1 MNQPPG
7 IALQAHIPRL
17 LGEWRRESD
26 ANLRRDDRGPSGGR
40 IASGSDD
47 QRLWDSELRSVSSSL
62 LRLQRGL
69 TGDRALAGEPYM
81 EDRGLLGA
89 YLLYYWPV
97 SYLQTAM
104 ALEELSASGSRERTV
119 GDRVPYPEFRRI
131 LDIGSGPGPA
141 SAAFLDRGASSF
153 TLLDSGKKALALA
166 RRLLE
171 GSGSRHEPG
180 SQGDSP
186 VPDDPTT
193 VSTILADLE
202 APASLPPGPFDA
214 IVMSHSL
221 NELWRSDPSRDEK
234 RLRFLEKLPPLLSEN
249 GILLIVEPA
258 LLSTSRELL
267 GLRDRLVSGRTGLEL
282 AAPCPATYPFPAS
295 YPCPAIACGQNRS
308 CHSEYPWKVPEPVAS
323 IAAAAGLDRISVK
336 ACWLAFRAG
345 KPGASSAEPSCRQ
358 SVPKPSIA
366 GRVVSEPMLNK
377 AGRIRYIVCSG
388 SGLATVSAAAD
399 DTHARAQGFM
409 ELARGDGV
417 EFGALETRPGAG
429 GGSDSQASYG
439 FGAASRIVSR
449 VPAPKP

>member
-1 MNQPPG
+1 MG
-7 IALQAHIPRL
+7 
-17 LGEWRRESD
+17 
-26 ANLRRDDRGPSGGR
+26 
-40 IASGSDD
+40 
-47 QRLWDSELRSVSSSL
+47 
-62 LRLQRGL
+62 
-69 TGDRALAGEPYM
+69 
-81 EDRGLLGA
+81 DRGLLGA

-166 RRLLE
+166 HRLLE
-171 GSGSRHEPG
+171 GSGSRPG
-180 SQGDSP
+180 SGSPGDSP
-186 VPDDPTT
+186 LPHASPT

-202 APASLPPGPFDA
+202 APGSLPPGPFDA
-214 IVMSHSL
+214 IVLSHSL
-221 NELWRSDPSRDEK
+221 NELWRTDPSRNEK
-234 RLRFLEKLPPLLSEN
+234 RLGFLERLSPLLSEN
-249 GILLIVEPA
+249 GILLVVEPA

-267 GLRDRLVSGRTGLEL
+267 GLRDRLVSGRSGLEL
-282 AAPCPATYPFPAS
+282 AAPCPASYTFPAS
-295 YPCPAIACGQNRS
+295 YPCPAIACGQKRS
-308 CHSEYPWKVPEPVAS
+308 CHSEYPWEVSEPVAS

-345 KPGASSAEPSCRQ
+345 RPDALLAGPEGIQPDRE
-358 SVPKPSIA
+358 PSIA

-388 SGLATVSAAAD
+388 PSLATVSAPAD
-399 DTHARAQGFM
+399 DPHARAQGFM
-409 ELARGDGV
+409 RLARGDAV
-417 EFGALETRPGAG
+417 EFGALEKRPGAG

-439 FGAASRIVSR
+439 FGAASRIIAR